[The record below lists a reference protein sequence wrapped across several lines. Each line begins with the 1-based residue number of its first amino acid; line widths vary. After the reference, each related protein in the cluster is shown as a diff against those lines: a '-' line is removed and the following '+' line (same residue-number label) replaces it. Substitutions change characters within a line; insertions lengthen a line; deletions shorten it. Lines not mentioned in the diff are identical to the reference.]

1 MKHIITKLNPAF
13 DHRVRLGIMSV
24 LMLEEWVDFSSLK
37 ETLNLTDGRLAS
49 HIKALEKETY
59 LEVRKRFIARKPN
72 TSYRATDEGR
82 KAFQAHLDVLEAL
95 LRAGNS
101 GQPE

>member
-1 MKHIITKLNPAF
+1 MKHIINKLNPAF

-24 LMLEEWVDFSSLK
+24 LMVEEWVDFSSLK

-49 HIKALEKETY
+49 HIKALEKEVY
-59 LEVRKRFIARKPN
+59 LEVRKRFIGRKPN

-82 KAFQAHLDVLEAL
+82 DAFQAHLDALEIL
-95 LRAGNS
+95 LRTGNS
-101 GQPE
+101 GSTA

>member
-82 KAFQAHLDVLEAL
+82 KAFQAHLDALEVL

-101 GQPE
+101 GPST

>member
-59 LEVRKRFIARKPN
+59 LHF
-72 TSYRATDEGR
+72 
-82 KAFQAHLDVLEAL
+82 
-95 LRAGNS
+95 
-101 GQPE
+101 